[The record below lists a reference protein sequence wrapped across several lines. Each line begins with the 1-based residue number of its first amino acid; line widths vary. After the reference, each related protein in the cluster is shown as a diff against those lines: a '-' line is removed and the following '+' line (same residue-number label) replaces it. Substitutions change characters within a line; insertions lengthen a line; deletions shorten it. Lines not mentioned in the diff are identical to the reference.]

1 MLTMFDSTPLQ
12 VFFFFTLFP
21 QTHETVAK
29 ALDEDPNIFEYD
41 TLYDD
46 MVTQRKKLDPRLQK
60 KDTKVSTCRS

>member
-1 MLTMFDSTPLQ
+1 MSDSA
-12 VFFFFTLFP
+12 LFRVHSVGFSLP

-29 ALDEDPNIFEYD
+29 ALVEDPNIFEYD

-60 KDTKVSTCRS
+60 KDTKVSTYPSF

>member
-1 MLTMFDSTPLQ
+1 MFDNALLRVHFVGFSPL
-12 VFFFFTLFP
+12 

-29 ALDEDPNIFEYD
+29 ALVEDPNIFEYD

-60 KDTKVSTCRS
+60 KDTKVSTDPSF